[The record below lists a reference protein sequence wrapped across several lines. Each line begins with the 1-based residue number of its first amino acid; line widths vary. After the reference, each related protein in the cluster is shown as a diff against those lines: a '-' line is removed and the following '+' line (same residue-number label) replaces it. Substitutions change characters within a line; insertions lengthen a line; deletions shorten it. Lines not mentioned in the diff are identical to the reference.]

1 MSKEMGRQATRQ
13 DTFVRTLFVVDIE
26 NMVGTSALLTP
37 AQVGRAQAR
46 IHAAVRFETGDHTV
60 IASNKVNA
68 AAVCFTWSGPTSRRI
83 RSGQDGADQA
93 LLEELRDPIWVAAR
107 YDHVVIASG
116 DHAFANAVTAI
127 KIAGCPVTVIAPDV
141 GLSKRMRLAAGPD
154 LVYLGSP
161 IPANVITLFRT
172 VKEVA

>member
-1 MSKEMGRQATRQ
+1 MSKETDRQATCQ
-13 DTFVRTLFVVDIE
+13 DTFERTLFVVDIE
-26 NMVGTSALLTP
+26 NMVGTSAPLTP

-46 IHAAVRFETGDHTV
+46 INAAVRFEAGDHTV

-83 RSGQDGADQA
+83 RSGKDGADEA
-93 LLEELRDPIWVAAR
+93 LLEELRDPAWVAAH

-127 KIAGCPVTVIAPDV
+127 RIAGCSVTVIAPDV
-141 GLSKRMRLAAGPD
+141 GLSKRMCLAAGPD
-154 LVYLGSP
+154 LIHLGSP